1 MHYFP
6 TTLAEC
12 QSAIQ
17 EMWQTF
23 TTTQPG
29 QLEVG
34 HGGNWTV
41 SAHGNGRWYR
51 DSSYYFNCGVNEEQE
66 EGQTDPVNAVPF
78 DQQRGTLAQNTMDE
92 LVQWFNTNYGDQPR
106 QRPGRGAEVQLHR
119 RRQRP
124 RVQLPPRSRLSG
136 SHRRPRLS
144 FPRAPSRHLDH
155 RGEPRDAD
163 QETRGLVPYTGDL
176 ARPRPR
182 TIMVESA

>member
-1 MHYFP
+1 MHYFA
-6 TTLAEC
+6 TTLDEC

-29 QLEVG
+29 QLEMG

-92 LVQWFNTNYGDQPR
+92 LVQWFNTNYGDNRGNVLVEGPKYNFTGVVN
-106 QRPGRGAEVQLHR
+106 GRAFNFHLEV
-119 RRQRP
+119 
-124 RVQLPPRSRLSG
+124 
-136 SHRRPRLS
+136 
-144 FPRAPSRHLDH
+144 A
-155 RGEPRDAD
+155 
-163 QETRGLVPYTGDL
+163 
-176 ARPRPR
+176 
-182 TIMVESA
+182 